1 VNGLENNI
9 ATMGILSQLLKLFFI
24 QEELVCNALGIQ
36 PKADFAHKV
45 PSEQQ
50 LDEFELYIK
59 EKNDEKVS
67 TLWQSMH
74 NIGCYDH

>member
-1 VNGLENNI
+1 VNGLENNFT
-9 ATMGILSQLLKLFFI
+9 TMSILSQLLKLFM
-24 QEELVCNALGIQ
+24 QEELLCNALGIQ
-36 PKADFAHKV
+36 QQADFAHQV

-67 TLWQSMH
+67 
-74 NIGCYDH
+74 IV

>member
-1 VNGLENNI
+1 MNGLENI
-9 ATMGILSQLLKLFFI
+9 ITTMGILSQLLKLFI
-24 QEELVCNALGIQ
+24 QEELLCNALGIQ
-36 PKADFAHKV
+36 PKADFAHQV

-67 TLWQSMH
+67 TVWQSIC
-74 NIGCYDH
+74 NIGYYDH